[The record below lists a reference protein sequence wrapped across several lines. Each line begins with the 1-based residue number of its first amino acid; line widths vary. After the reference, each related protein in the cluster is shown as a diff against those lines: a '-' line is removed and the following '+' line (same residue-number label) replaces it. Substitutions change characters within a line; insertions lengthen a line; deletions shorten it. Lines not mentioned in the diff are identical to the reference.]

1 MSASGLVTEMIMPLA
16 STALLSNGFVYTPFF
31 LGFVFEG
38 LALLAIYNVP
48 IDTATVRSG
57 DSSMTSSSMPSGDD
71 EHPLGSGFGDPK
83 SGKLEYLTR
92 MLKEGNILTD
102 AKIVTL
108 LACFGLAKVGR
119 PLLDMLVQYIST
131 RYGWSFAKV
140 RSLQTWSVTKLTCE
154 GQYCLFH

>member
-1 MSASGLVTEMIMPLA
+1 MSASGLVTEMIMPLV
-16 STALLSNGFVYTPFF
+16 STALLSNGFYHTPFF

-48 IDTATVRSG
+48 IDTATVRSKEPP
-57 DSSMTSSSMPSGDD
+57 MTGSTMPSGDD
-71 EHPLGSGFGDPK
+71 EELLETGFGDSK
-83 SGKLEYLTR
+83 SGKLEYLTH
-92 MLKEGNILTD
+92 MWQEGNILTD

-140 RSLQTWSVTKLTCE
+140 RSSK
-154 GQYCLFH
+154 HMN

>member
-1 MSASGLVTEMIMPLA
+1 MSASGLITEMIMPLV

-48 IDTATVRSG
+48 IDTGAVQSG
-57 DSSMTSSSMPSGDD
+57 EPTMDSMRQNDD
-71 EHPLGSGFGDPK
+71 EHPPSTGFGDSK
-83 SGKLEYLTR
+83 GGRFKYLSR
-92 MLKEGNILTD
+92 MLQEGNILTD
-102 AKIVTL
+102 ATIVTL

-119 PLLDMLVQYIST
+119 PLLDMLMQYIST

-140 RSLQTWSVTKLTCE
+140 SSSDT
-154 GQYCLFH
+154 

>member
-48 IDTATVRSG
+48 IDTATVRSEEPLMIN
-57 DSSMTSSSMPSGDD
+57 SSIPSDDD
-71 EHPLGSGFGDPK
+71 ENSLRIGFGDSK
-83 SGKLEYLTR
+83 SGRLEHLTR
-92 MLKEGNILTD
+92 MLQEGNILTD

-119 PLLDMLVQYIST
+119 PLLDMLVQYISS

-140 RSLQTWSVTKLTCE
+140 S
-154 GQYCLFH
+154 FF

>member
-16 STALLSNGFVYTPFF
+16 STALLSDGFVYTPFL

-48 IDTATVRSG
+48 IDTATVLSEG
-57 DSSMTSSSMPSGDD
+57 PPMTNSSMPSSGDED
-71 EHPLGSGFGDPK
+71 SLRTGFGNSK

-140 RSLQTWSVTKLTCE
+140 RSFPLHKLNSD
-154 GQYCLFH
+154 

>member
-38 LALLAIYNVP
+38 LALLAIFNVP
-48 IDTATVRSG
+48 IDTATVRSEEPPMT
-57 DSSMTSSSMPSGDD
+57 DSSIPSDDD
-71 EHPLGSGFGDPK
+71 ENSLRIGFGDSK
-83 SGKLEYLTR
+83 SGRLEYLTR
-92 MLKEGNILTD
+92 MLKEGDILTD

-119 PLLDMLVQYIST
+119 PLLEMLVQYIST

-140 RSLQTWSVTKLTCE
+140 RSFQ
-154 GQYCLFH
+154 